1 MITPDDILQF
11 WFDEANE
18 AHWYTKNDAFDAE
31 IRRRFSVLY
40 EHVRDGA
47 HADWKDSPRGLLA
60 LIIVLDQFPRNMFR
74 DSPQA
79 FASDDLAL
87 TLAELAIAKGFNVR
101 LSPVERQFLYMPL
114 QHAEKLDVQEQSV
127 ARFAEL
133 DRPESFAFAVE
144 HRDIIARFG
153 RFPHRNAVLGRVST
167 PQETEFLKTHPG
179 F

>member
-1 MITPDDILQF
+1 MITPDDVLHF
-11 WFDEANE
+11 WFSDDARSRWFARDE
-18 AHWYTKNDAFDAE
+18 AFDALV
-31 IRRRFSVLY
+31 RRKFAVLY

-74 DSPQA
+74 ESPQA

-101 LSPVERQFLYMPL
+101 LSAEERMFLYMPL
-114 QHAEKLDVQEQSV
+114 QHAEKMDVQEQSV
-127 ARFAEL
+127 ARFREL
-133 DRPESFAFAVE
+133 EMPEILDFALQ

-153 RFPHRNAVLGRVST
+153 RFPHRNRTLGRAST
-167 PQETEFLKTHPG
+167 VEELAFLENHAG

>member
-1 MITPDDILQF
+1 MITPDDVLNF
-11 WFDEANE
+11 WFSAETQPRWF
-18 AHWYTKNDAFDAE
+18 AHDAAFDAE
-31 IRRRFSVLY
+31 IRRKFAVLY

-60 LIIVLDQFPRNMFR
+60 LIIVLDQFPRNMHR

-87 TLAELAIAKGFNVR
+87 TLSELAIAKGFNVL
-101 LSPVERQFLYMPL
+101 LSAQERQFLYMPL
-114 QHAEKLDVQEQSV
+114 MHAEKLDVQEQAV

-133 DRPESFAFAVE
+133 DQPEALDYAIH

-153 RFPHRNAVLGRVST
+153 RFPHRNAVLGRASSD
-167 PQETEFLKTHPG
+167 QETEFLKTHPG

>member
-1 MITPDDILQF
+1 MFTPDDVLHF
-11 WFDEANE
+11 WFSDEARP
-18 AHWYTKNDAFDAE
+18 HWFAKNDTFDAE
-31 IRRRFSVLY
+31 IRRKFAVLY

-60 LIIVLDQFPRNMFR
+60 LIITLDQFPRNMFR
-74 DSPQA
+74 GSPQA

-87 TLAELAIAKGFNVR
+87 TLAELGIAKGFNVR
-101 LSPVERQFLYMPL
+101 LSPQERMFMYMPL
-114 QHAEKLDVQEQSV
+114 QHAEKIDVQEQAV

-133 DRPESFAFAVE
+133 DMPESLDYALQ

-153 RFPHRNAVLGRVST
+153 RFPHRNAVLGRTNS
-167 PQETEFLKTHPG
+167 PEETEFLKTHTG